1 MAARER
7 VRVADKKTA
16 GTQRV
21 NLQVGVEAYQRLL
34 IHCVMEKK
42 SPGELVTGLIDEHLK
57 RWKMPADNSVQANR
71 STPVA
76 SSVSAPLAT
85 EGKPNEAV
93 AA

>member
-57 RWKMPADNSVQANR
+57 RWKMPADNTVQANR

-76 SSVSAPLAT
+76 SSVSAAPATEVKANEPLA
-85 EGKPNEAV
+85 A
-93 AA
+93 